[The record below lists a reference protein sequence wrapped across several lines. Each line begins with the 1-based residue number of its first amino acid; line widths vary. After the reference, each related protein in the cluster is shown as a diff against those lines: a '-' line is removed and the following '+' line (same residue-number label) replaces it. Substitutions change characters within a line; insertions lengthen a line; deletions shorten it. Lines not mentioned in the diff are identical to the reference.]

1 MENFQILANWKEAK
15 NTKDENTVS
24 WWRKIQCFSQ
34 KTVSHTRILEISL
47 DGFLSTLDCI
57 KINDISEDFD
67 DSIIQRVGH
76 RLTCLNQ
83 HQSYKWKNGQIY
95 F

>member
-34 KTVSHTRILEISL
+34 KSVSWKYHKMI
-47 DGFLSTLDCI
+47 STLDCI
-57 KINDISEDFD
+57 EINDISEDFD

-76 RLTCLNQ
+76 RLTCLNH

>member
-1 MENFQILANWKEAK
+1 ML
-15 NTKDENTVS
+15 
-24 WWRKIQCFSQ
+24 FSEER
-34 KTVSHTRILEISL
+34 VLEIFSN
-47 DGFLSTLDCI
+47 GFISTLDCI

-83 HQSYKWKNGQIY
+83 HQSYK
-95 F
+95 

>member
-15 NTKDENTVS
+15 NTKDENPRSVDGEKFNAFL
-24 WWRKIQCFSQ
+24 RRACCPGN
-34 KTVSHTRILEISL
+34 ILKWFHIST
-47 DGFLSTLDCI
+47 TLDCI
-57 KINDISEDFD
+57 RINDISEDFD

-76 RLTCLNQ
+76 RLTCLNH